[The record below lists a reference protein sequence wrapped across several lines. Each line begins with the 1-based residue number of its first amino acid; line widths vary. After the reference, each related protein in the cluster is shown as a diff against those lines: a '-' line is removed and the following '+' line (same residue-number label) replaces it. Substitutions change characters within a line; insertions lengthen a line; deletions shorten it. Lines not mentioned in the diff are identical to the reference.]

1 MAGRRPS
8 RTESEVVREK
18 PAISEPV
25 RTAGINRSGKQR
37 AGQLA
42 DFESSIEPTVGNQK
56 ESLLSNQLVEAA
68 VQEVDTTADPLESEL
83 PVQTDLSASICDEIE
98 NNQIA
103 GSSNTFQEIQQIQS
117 DLRSDSAGSES
128 EETSRN
134 CGEKEISELLSSI
147 RAGITMSDK
156 EKEKDSEKGKEGEP
170 EVQIVRIAQQSIT
183 VRN

>member
-1 MAGRRPS
+1 M
-8 RTESEVVREK
+8 
-18 PAISEPV
+18 
-25 RTAGINRSGKQR
+25 
-37 AGQLA
+37 
-42 DFESSIEPTVGNQK
+42 
-56 ESLLSNQLVEAA
+56 LSNQLVEAA
-68 VQEVDTTADPLESEL
+68 VQEVETTADPLESEL

-147 RAGITMSDK
+147 RAGLSLIH
-156 EKEKDSEKGKEGEP
+156 
-170 EVQIVRIAQQSIT
+170 I
-183 VRN
+183 